1 MLLLFLLLR
10 RREMTSQSLGTC
22 GRHKPLG
29 TLRLCRA
36 LVRVAQARGLSRIGE
51 LPATPDLWG
60 GNRAIPWGTGW
71 VPRPI
76 QSLRR
81 TRPVQDGRRG
91 AGPGGALRPHVPRS
105 AMERNECWAGTRH
118 PGVCTGTSRG
128 PRRPGIPPSQLS
140 HLNGM
145 EIELSL
151 LHSHFPSQISTSSDL
166 FDPTLLGPTE
176 IC

>member
-60 GNRAIPWGTGW
+60 GNRAMSWGTGW
-71 VPRPI
+71 VPCPI
-76 QSLRR
+76 RSLRR

-91 AGPGGALRPHVPRS
+91 AGPGGALCSHVPRS

-140 HLNGM
+140 HLNGI
-145 EIELSL
+145 EIELGL
-151 LHSHFPSQISTSSDL
+151 LRFPFSFPNLHFI
-166 FDPTLLGPTE
+166 
-176 IC
+176 